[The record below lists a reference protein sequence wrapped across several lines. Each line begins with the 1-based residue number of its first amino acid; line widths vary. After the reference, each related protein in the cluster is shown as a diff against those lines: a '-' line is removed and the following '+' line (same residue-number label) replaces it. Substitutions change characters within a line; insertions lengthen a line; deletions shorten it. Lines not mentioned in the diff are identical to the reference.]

1 MNSLTEWLEYQQRQH
16 PRAIALGLERVGAVA
31 QRLGLAR
38 PAPVVIS
45 VAGTNGKGSTVAFLE
60 AILRAAGLRV
70 GAYTSPHLLRYNE
83 RLRIDGADID
93 DGALV
98 EAFDRIEAAR
108 GDTPLTYFEYGTLA
122 ALSICAA
129 RNLDVALLEVGL
141 GGRLD
146 AVNLVDADAAIVTTV
161 DLDHLEWLGEDR
173 AAIAREKAG
182 IFRAGRPAI
191 IAEADPPPAL
201 RAEAQRIGAREV
213 ARGSDFGFEI
223 DAGSAG
229 WHWWHR
235 DGTRLALPDPALQA
249 PSQRANVAAAIA
261 ALHALRDSLAVS
273 PEAIARGV
281 SDARAA
287 GRLQRLADSPAVW
300 VDVGHN
306 PQAARELAAW
316 LRALPGP
323 GRTRA
328 VFAAL
333 GDKDIAGIVAALR
346 DQVAAWHLAPLD
358 HATPRGLPTLDLR
371 LRMALPDT
379 AEVHEHED
387 VAAALAAAVAM
398 AAPRDRVL
406 VFGSFHTAAAALEWH
421 GTAATATAS

>member
-1 MNSLTEWLEYQQRQH
+1 MQSLDQWLEYQQRQH
-16 PRAIALGLERVGAVA
+16 PRAIALGLDRIGAVA
-31 QRLGLAR
+31 RRLDLAR

-45 VAGTNGKGSTVAFLE
+45 VAGTNGKGSTIAFLE

-93 DGALV
+93 DAALV
-98 EAFDRIEAAR
+98 EAFARIEAAR

-122 ALSICAA
+122 ALRICAA
-129 RNLDVALLEVGL
+129 SSLDVALLEVGL

-161 DLDHLEWLGEDR
+161 DLDHLDWLGNDR
-173 AAIAREKAG
+173 ATIAREKAG
-182 IFRAGRPAI
+182 IFRAGRPAVV
-191 IAEADPPPAL
+191 AEADPPPSL
-201 RAEAQRIGAREV
+201 RDAARRIGAQEV
-213 ARGSDFGFEI
+213 VRGSDYGF
-223 DAGSAG
+223 DAAAAG

-235 DGTRLALPDPALQA
+235 DGTRLALPDPVLPA
-249 PSQRANVAAAIA
+249 PSQRANAAAAIA
-261 ALHALRDSLAVS
+261 ALHALRGALAVG
-273 PEAIARGV
+273 PDAIARGV
-281 SDARAA
+281 SGARAA
-287 GRLQRLADSPAVW
+287 GRLQRLAVAPATW

-316 LRALPGP
+316 LRGQS
-323 GRTRA
+323 GDGSTRA

-333 GDKDIAGIVAALR
+333 GDKDIAGIVEPLR

-358 HATPRGLPTLDLR
+358 RVSPRGLATPALR
-371 LRMALPDT
+371 QRMGLPAT
-379 AEVHEHED
+379 AGIHEHES
-387 VAAALAAAVAM
+387 VSAALAAATTA

-406 VFGSFHTAAAALEWH
+406 AFGSFHTAAAALEW
-421 GTAATATAS
+421 GRETSTAG

>member
-1 MNSLTEWLEYQQRQH
+1 
-16 PRAIALGLERVGAVA
+16 VGAVA
-31 QRLGLAR
+31 KPLRLAR

-60 AILRAAGLRV
+60 AMLRAAGLRV

-93 DGALV
+93 DAALV
-98 EAFDRIEAAR
+98 EAFERVEAAR

-122 ALSICAA
+122 ALRICAA
-129 RNLDVALLEVGL
+129 SGLDLSLLEVGL

-161 DLDHLEWLGEDR
+161 DLDHRDWLGNDR
-173 AAIAREKAG
+173 GTIAREKAG

-191 IAEADPPPAL
+191 IAEDDPPPSL
-201 RAEAQRIGAREV
+201 REEARRIGALEIV
-213 ARGSDFGFEI
+213 RGRDYGFET
-223 DAGSAG
+223 AATG
-229 WHWWHR
+229 WRWWHR
-235 DGTRLALPDPALQA
+235 DGTRLDLPDPALPA
-249 PSQRANVAAAIA
+249 PSQRANAAAAIA
-261 ALHALRDSLAVS
+261 ALHALRGSLAVA
-273 PEAIARGV
+273 PAAIARGV
-281 SDARAA
+281 AGARAA
-287 GRLQRLADSPAVW
+287 GRLQRLASAPAAW

-316 LRALPGP
+316 LRVQPGG
-323 GRTRA
+323 GRTLA

-333 GDKDIAGIVAALR
+333 GDKDIEGIVAALR

-358 HATPRGLPTLDLR
+358 QVSPRGLPTAALR
-371 LRMALPDT
+371 QRMGRPGP
-379 AEVHEHED
+379 AEIHEHGSVD
-387 VAAALAAAVAM
+387 AALAAATAG

-406 VFGSFHTAAAALEWH
+406 AFGSFHTAAAALAWR
-421 GTAATATAS
+421 GDTSTAG